1 MEVTDSEDASDPAVR
16 IPSRCAS
23 VNLYSCSHIGC
34 NKTFSRPSRL
44 ETHQLSHTG
53 ERPFKCDLCDKDF
66 TRNAHLKRH
75 KQVNHVGVK
84 PTSPEISCG
93 KCIAKFANKYSLKK
107 HMKKVHDVKQ
117 YSCDD
122 CGKEFHK
129 NYLLRQHKLEHSGDV
144 FPHKCSQCSKQF
156 KYPFFLKRHMR
167 VHKGYVCDACNL
179 TLDKW
184 SDLQQHKATEHPD
197 VKTAEAERVKCPTC
211 DKEFRSMAQ
220 LNRHILVHQ
229 ETRITYLCP
238 EEGCP
243 RWFYFKSNLNQHIRS
258 FHEGKKHLCSQSG
271 CTSKFTTKQKLRD
284 HLNTVHNEE
293 YLERKKNRTRKP
305 QKRRKDKG
313 TFKVPMASIL
323 TGLECSGARSL
334 LGDETRPLDSLD
346 TISREVGEFVANTSD
361 ATDTSDTE
369 TFVGCKKGAMKDV
382 TERFDPGL
390 ILANFKRLETGRHFK
405 KVRVDESDPSSDT
418 DCDNDVSN
426 TVPSPKQPI
435 PKQKMSFD
443 FTKFMKK

>member
-75 KQVNHVGVK
+75 KQVNHEGVK
-84 PTSPEISCG
+84 PTSPEISCE

-156 KYPFFLKRHMR
+156 KYPFLLKRHMR

-179 TLDKW
+179 TMDKW

-211 DKEFRSMAQ
+211 DKEFRSKAQ

-271 CTSKFTTKQKLRD
+271 CTSKFTSKQKLRD

-305 QKRRKDKG
+305 PKRRKDKG

-334 LGDETRPLDSLD
+334 LGDETRPLDSLE

-405 KVRVDESDPSSDT
+405 KVRVHESDPSSDT